1 MTLYYPMD
9 CSLPGSFVH
18 GILQAKIL
26 EWVAIPFPGY
36 LPDPGIKPWSPAC
49 RQISYHLS
57 HQGTLKITY
66 EVELRSERL
75 SNLPKVTQP
84 VSTKVR
90 I

>member
-1 MTLYYPMD
+1 MD
-9 CSLPGSFVH
+9 CRLLGSSVH
-18 GILQAKIL
+18 GILQARIL
-26 EWVAIPFPGY
+26 ECVAIPFSSIFLTQGSKPG
-36 LPDPGIKPWSPAC
+36 LLHC

-57 HQGTLKITY
+57 HQGTLIITY

-84 VSTKVR
+84 VSSKVR